1 MWISKFYNC
10 NNFLTKNNFLISQ
23 KTIFYITIFLIENNN
38 NNNNSNI
45 LELFCGLHYCVLKLV
60 LASYCLSDLFGSY
73 Y

>member
-1 MWISKFYNC
+1 M
-10 NNFLTKNNFLISQ
+10 
-23 KTIFYITIFLIENNN
+23 FLIEDNNNNNN

>member
-10 NNFLTKNNFLISQ
+10 NNFLTKNIFLISQ
-23 KTIFYITIFLIENNN
+23 KTIFLIENNN
-38 NNNNSNI
+38 NNNNNDNSNI